1 MKAPGK
7 DDVDDLEAVVVV
19 VDDVAAVKDTVGV
32 TDSIE
37 PFAVDSLF
45 AGVALSPTVVWD
57 SSRHRESSS
66 PGTMLLLLLLIL
78 HSDEQ
83 GGRLGDGAVRCWFWS
98 CEL

>member
-32 TDSIE
+32 TASIE
-37 PFAVDSLF
+37 PVAVDSLF
-45 AGVALSPTVVWD
+45 TGVASSPTVVWD

-98 CEL
+98 CEW

>member
-32 TDSIE
+32 TASIE
-37 PFAVDSLF
+37 PIAVDSLF

-66 PGTMLLLLLLIL
+66 PGTMRLLLLIL

-83 GGRLGDGAVRCWFWS
+83 GGKLGDGAVRCWFWS